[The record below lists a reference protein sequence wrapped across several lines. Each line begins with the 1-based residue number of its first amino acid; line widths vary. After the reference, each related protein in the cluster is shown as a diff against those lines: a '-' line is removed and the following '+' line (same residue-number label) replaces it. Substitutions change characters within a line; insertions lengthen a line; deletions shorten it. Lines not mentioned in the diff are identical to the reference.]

1 MKYKTETK
9 FTRDMACKDGNEKRK
24 NLSFIQDMA
33 EKVAQLTGEDQQVF
47 ITTTY
52 EGDIFDFEP
61 LGIHRENVVKIVRLE
76 DGRYVAT
83 SIQQE

>member
-1 MKYKTETK
+1 
-9 FTRDMACKDGNEKRK
+9 MACKDGNEKRK